1 MVTIVMSFI
10 YMYYQPSINQK
21 SVETDNDGK
30 YVGVEGYD
38 GDYGVYVENS
48 SLPVPALS
56 SSLSFYVYYGK
67 HGNPKQVKFSIQ
79 LLEYVI
85 PTAAPAPAPPSPKSP
100 RYGVS
105 PCYGVSLC

>member
-67 HGNPKQVKFSIQ
+67 HGNPKQVKFSITFFCMATYVYYGKNRNPNQ
-79 LLEYVI
+79 LTFSEEKFSI
-85 PTAAPAPAPPSPKSP
+85 T
-100 RYGVS
+100 YG
-105 PCYGVSLC
+105 